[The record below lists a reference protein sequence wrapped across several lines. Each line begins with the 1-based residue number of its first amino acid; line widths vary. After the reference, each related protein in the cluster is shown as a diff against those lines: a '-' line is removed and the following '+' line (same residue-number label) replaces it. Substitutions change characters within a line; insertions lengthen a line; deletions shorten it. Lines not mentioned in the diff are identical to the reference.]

1 MGSSITTSFQRF
13 IYESVLNPTCDFKF
27 CIDVVSDKEENNKLA
42 EQGAAMPLLEKN
54 ENAIQEESV
63 SNINE
68 TSVKPS
74 EMTVTDNMECI
85 VQTEVATT
93 SEEKTETEMVRDA
106 VSISVDSSDKSGDQ
120 KSGIK
125 F

>member
-1 MGSSITTSFQRF
+1 MS
-13 IYESVLNPTCDFKF
+13 
-27 CIDVVSDKEENNKLA
+27 
-42 EQGAAMPLLEKN
+42 LLEKN

-93 SEEKTETEMVRDA
+93 SEEKTEMVKDA

>member
-13 IYESVLNPTCDFKF
+13 IYESVSNPTCDFKF

-93 SEEKTETEMVRDA
+93 SEEKTEMVKDA